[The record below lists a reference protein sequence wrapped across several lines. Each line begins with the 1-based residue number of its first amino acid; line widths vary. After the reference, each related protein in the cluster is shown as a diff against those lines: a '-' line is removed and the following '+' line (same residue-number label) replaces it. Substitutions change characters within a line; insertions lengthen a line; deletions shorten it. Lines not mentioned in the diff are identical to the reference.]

1 MRKHFH
7 LSPRNAADS
16 SLSLVNDKKIN
27 DIISKSY
34 KSLQH
39 YHRDA
44 LNPNITCCFASKEAD
59 SLNIFKSKM

>member
-27 DIISKSY
+27 DIISKSS
-34 KSLQH
+34 KSLLH
-39 YHRDA
+39 YRDA
-44 LNPNITCCFASKEAD
+44 LNPKIFSSKETD
-59 SLNIFKSKM
+59 NLNIFKSKM

>member
-39 YHRDA
+39 YRDA
-44 LNPNITCCFASKEAD
+44 LNRNMTCCFASKETD
-59 SLNIFKSKM
+59 NLNIFKSKM